1 MGKLDAALRKRGRL
15 QIPDALGRRK
25 QVEHGLGHALPREF
39 FLEVPVSVNH
49 TIVRL
54 QVPVKSAM
62 IEDAVDRAV
71 ETMDSR
77 VILIELGACEGLPK
91 LHLPLSRV
99 RPGRFGQDP
108 GVRAF

>member
-1 MGKLDAALRKRGRL
+1 M
-15 QIPDALGRRK
+15 
-25 QVEHGLGHALPREF
+25 
-39 FLEVPVSVNH
+39 EVPVSVNH

-54 QVPVKSAM
+54 QVPEKGAM

-91 LHLPLSRV
+91 LHFPLCRV
-99 RPGRFGQDP
+99 RPWGFGHYP